1 MLQWILLPNLK
12 KKKKKKKKKREF
24 LITIPKFYSANYATT
39 KALLDGGCDQTCSW
53 H

>member
-24 LITIPKFYSANYATT
+24 LIPKPKFFSAHDAPT